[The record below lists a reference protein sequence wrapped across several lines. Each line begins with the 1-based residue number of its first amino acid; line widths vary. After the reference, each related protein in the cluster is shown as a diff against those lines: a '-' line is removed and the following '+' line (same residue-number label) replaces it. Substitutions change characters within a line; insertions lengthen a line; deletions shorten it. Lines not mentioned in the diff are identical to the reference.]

1 MSAAMTLLDEGPLA
15 VEAARDRA
23 KAAFAVHLVALATEV
38 APGEILRASRSRTRA
53 ARSRWMAMYLLHT
66 GLSVPLSRVAAAF
79 GRDRTTV
86 GQAVNRVE
94 DWRSDPA
101 FDAAL
106 SELERCASAAPDDG
120 AGRVLTANERLDA
133 TELRL

>member
-1 MSAAMTLLDEGPLA
+1 MGAAITLMDEGPLA
-15 VEAARDRA
+15 MEAMRDRA

-38 APGEILRASRSRTRA
+38 TPGEILRNSRARSRA
-53 ARSRWMAMYLLHT
+53 ARSRWLAMYLLHT
-66 GLSVPLSRVAAAF
+66 GLQVPLARVAAAF

-94 DWRSDPA
+94 DWRSDPE

-106 SELERCASAAPDDG
+106 SELERCASAAPEDG